1 MKIAIS
7 DWVKDLKA
15 ENHMCLVSDLPFY
28 VPLKML
34 AAETLVM
41 SIIRK
46 PVGNKDSFFL
56 DFYEI

>member
-7 DWVKDLKA
+7 DWFKGWKSYDL
-15 ENHMCLVSDLPFY
+15 CLFSDLPFY